1 MGGLEFACTQCGRRA
16 RPGPDALACVSCAAP
31 LRVEYG
37 PGGPPERSGH
47 GTPLPLAAPGEMV
60 SLGEGGT
67 PLIELEALCA
77 RLELG
82 ALWAK
87 LESSNPTGSF
97 KDRGTA
103 VMVSALAEH
112 GVRGFVEDSSGN
124 AGASAAAYAA
134 RAGMAAHVFVPE
146 SAPEGKVSQIAVYGA
161 RVHRIPGPR
170 ERAADAARR
179 FVAETGMAYGSH
191 NLSPYFIEGVR
202 SCADEAM
209 DQLGGRAPEH
219 VVMPVGNGSLLIAFH
234 LALSQSLEAGLI
246 GAMPRLHA
254 VQASAVRPIVAAWS
268 GAEWRPAPD
277 ASTIAGGIASAAPP
291 RMAQIQ
297 EALRATDGT
306 ATAVEEADI
315 TRWRALIAEHEGVYA
330 EPTSAAAL
338 AGLERLVEAGGIGGG
353 ETVLVPVTGS
363 GLKDP

>member
-1 MGGLEFACTQCGRRA
+1 MGDFEFACTRCGRLTG
-16 RPGPDALACVSCAAP
+16 PGPGVLACGSCAAP

-37 PGGPPERSGH
+37 PAGPAKRSEYGS
-47 GTPLPLAAPGEMV
+47 PLPLAAPGEMV

-67 PLIELEALCA
+67 PLVEMEALCT
-77 RLELG
+77 RLGLG
-82 ALWAK
+82 SLWAK
-87 LESSNPTGSF
+87 IESSNPTGSF

-103 VMVSALAEH
+103 VMVSALVEH

-134 RAGMAAHVFVPE
+134 RAGMTAHVFVPE
-146 SAPEGKVSQIAVYGA
+146 SAPDGKLSQIAVYGA
-161 RVHRIPGPR
+161 RVHRVPGPR
-170 ERAADAARR
+170 ESAAEAARR

-191 NLSPYFIEGVR
+191 NLSPYFTEGVR
-202 SCADEAM
+202 SCADEAVE
-209 DQLGGRAPEH
+209 QLGGRVPDH

-234 LALSQSLEAGLI
+234 LALSQSLQAGLI
-246 GAMPRLHA
+246 GSMPRLHA

-268 GAEWRPAPD
+268 GAEWTPD
-277 ASTIAGGIASAAPP
+277 PGASTIAGGIASAAPP

-297 EALRATDGT
+297 EALRGTGGT

-315 TRWRALIAEHEGVYA
+315 ARWRALLARREGVYA

-338 AGLERLVEAGGIGGG
+338 AGLERLVEAGTIGGG
-353 ETVLVPVTGS
+353 ESVLVPVTGS